1 MNRLFTRIILAM
13 LIISFVSLAIV
24 PIAQSIALRR
34 ASENF
39 ETEFRA
45 LINDRT
51 QPSPWFRQKNP
62 ARNRSLDDDIKPYED
77 LATNP
82 KPLNPRR
89 TNPTADT
96 DLLAATTV
104 ENLNVRLFDYL
115 SSYRS
120 AQRRGVVFGVSI
132 ALLGCILLSLWLA
145 RSLARPLEAVSF
157 AAANIA
163 QGKLNTRVS
172 LRNEARQP
180 LETQALAHN
189 FNTMAGHLEAA
200 EGQRKAMIADIAHE
214 LRNPIASMQFR
225 LDALSDGLLEFNQN
239 EAEQLNLQISLLAR
253 LIEDLRTLSLADAGQ
268 LSLNLERSELSA
280 ALKQSVSTHEEKAK
294 NTGVTLELQTATEL
308 YVNLDKQRFSQII
321 NNLLDNA
328 LKVLDA
334 GSSISVELFNE
345 GDKAVILVA
354 DDGPGIDNLETIF
367 ERFVS
372 GERRDVQTSSGLGL
386 SIVKTLVELHGGNI
400 SASNKTQG
408 AEFKLSFPLVP

>member
-13 LIISFVSLAIV
+13 LIISVASLAIV
-24 PIAQSIALRR
+24 PIAQSIALKR
-34 ASENF
+34 ATENF
-39 ETEFRA
+39 ETDFRA

-51 QPSPWFRQKNP
+51 EPAPWFRSKNP
-62 ARNRSLDDDIKPYED
+62 NKNRSSDDLNLSED
-77 LATNP
+77 ATTNP
-82 KPLNPRR
+82 RLLNPRR
-89 TNPTADT
+89 PNALTDTNIPTAF
-96 DLLAATTV
+96 AV
-104 ENLNVRLFDYL
+104 ENLNLRLFDYL
-115 SSYRS
+115 TSYRS
-120 AQRRGVVFGVSI
+120 AQRRGVVFGISI

-145 RSLARPLEAVSF
+145 RSLARPLEAVS
-157 AAANIA
+157 AAASNIA

-172 LRNEARQP
+172 LRNKARQP
-180 LETQALAHN
+180 LETQALANN

-268 LSLNLERSELSA
+268 LSLSLERSELSA
-280 ALKQSVSTHEEKAK
+280 ALKQIASTHEDKAK
-294 NTGVTLELQTATEL
+294 NTGVALELKTATEL

-328 LKVLDA
+328 FKVLDA
-334 GSSISVELFNE
+334 GNSIKLELFSE
-345 GDKAVILVA
+345 GDMAVIVVA
-354 DDGPGIDNLETIF
+354 DDGPGIDNLDTIF

-372 GERRDVQTSSGLGL
+372 SERRDVQTSSGLGL
-386 SIVKTLVELHGGNI
+386 SIVKTLVELHGGTI
-400 SASNKTQG
+400 CASNKSVG
-408 AEFKLSFPLVP
+408 AEFKVTLPLLT